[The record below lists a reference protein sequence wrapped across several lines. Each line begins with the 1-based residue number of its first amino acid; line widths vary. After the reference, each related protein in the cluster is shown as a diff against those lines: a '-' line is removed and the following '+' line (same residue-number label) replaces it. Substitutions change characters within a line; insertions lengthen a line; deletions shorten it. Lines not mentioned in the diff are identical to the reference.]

1 MRAARCRPGRGYP
14 DGEARVAVPR
24 YSARL
29 VHGDPQALGRV
40 SRQRRIRR
48 ARGPVRAGLGR
59 PRTAPPRDHDR
70 LQARR
75 GLDDHHLRCAL
86 CARVARCVSA
96 GSDRSEQLFA
106 RAQRVSPGGVHS
118 PVRAFRGVGGTP
130 RFMVGGHGACLRDV
144 DGREYI
150 DFCMAFGPLI
160 LGHADPQVRSI
171 AEAALA
177 RGWSL
182 GTAEP
187 YSLELA
193 ELITARIPWI
203 ESIRFVNSGTEA
215 VMSALRVARGA
226 TGRSKILKFEGCYHG
241 HTDSMLLRAGS
252 GLAEAPLPDSAGLA
266 PDIVQE
272 TLIAP
277 LDDIA
282 ALETFCRIRGSE
294 LAAPIIEPLPANYG
308 LLPQRPEFLEALAR
322 LTRAHGALL
331 IFDEVISGFRVGFQG
346 YAGVSGIRP
355 DLITYGKVIGGGFP
369 VGAYGGRRALMELG
383 APAGTVYPAGPPGG
397 QRLESALSGIPRLA
411 VQRVG
416 SIFWLCASQRG
427 RPVTPMRTPQSFPAN
442 AKASF
447 AAPFHALLE
456 SGIYLAPSA
465 FEVGFLSAA
474 HTDAHEIGRAH

>member
-1 MRAARCRPGRGYP
+1 M
-14 DGEARVAVPR
+14 
-24 YSARL
+24 SA
-29 VHGDPQALGRV
+29 G
-40 SRQRRIRR
+40 
-48 ARGPVRAGLGR
+48 AGL
-59 PRTAPPRDHDR
+59 
-70 LQARR
+70 
-75 GLDDHHLRCAL
+75 
-86 CARVARCVSA
+86 
-96 GSDRSEQLFA
+96 SEQLFA
-106 RAQRVSPGGVHS
+106 RAQRVCPGGVHS

-144 DGREYI
+144 DGREYV

-160 LGHADPQVRSI
+160 LGHGDAQVRSA

-193 ELITARIPWI
+193 ELITAQIPWI

-241 HTDSMLLRAGS
+241 HSDSMLLRAGS

-266 PDIVQE
+266 PDIVQQ

-282 ALETFCRIRGSE
+282 SLELLFASHGAQ
-294 LAAPIIEPLPANYG
+294 LAAAIIEPLPANHG
-308 LLPQRPEFLEALAR
+308 LLPQRLEFLQALSR

-346 YAGVSGIRP
+346 YAGLSGIHP
-355 DLITYGKVIGGGFP
+355 DLATYGKVIGGGFP
-369 VGAYGGRRALMELG
+369 VGAYGGRRELMKLV
-383 APAGTVYPAGPPGG
+383 APAGPVYQAGTLSANPLAMCAGLAVL
-397 QRLESALSGIPRLA
+397 QRLLDGRIYLQLEALGARLERALGEIPRLA
-411 VQRVG
+411 MQRVG
-416 SIFWLCASQRG
+416 SIFWFCASQHG
-427 RPVTPMRTPQSFPAN
+427 RPVTPIRSPRSFPAD

-447 AAPFHALLE
+447 AAPFHALLAG
-456 SGIYLAPSA
+456 GIYLAPSA

-474 HTDAHEIGRAH
+474 HTEAQVDELAAALRAQFQS

>member
-1 MRAARCRPGRGYP
+1 M
-14 DGEARVAVPR
+14 
-24 YSARL
+24 
-29 VHGDPQALGRV
+29 
-40 SRQRRIRR
+40 
-48 ARGPVRAGLGR
+48 AGG
-59 PRTAPPRDHDR
+59 
-70 LQARR
+70 
-75 GLDDHHLRCAL
+75 
-86 CARVARCVSA
+86 VSA
-96 GSDRSEQLFA
+96 GEGRSVELFA
-106 RAQRVSPGGVHS
+106 RARRVSPGGVHS

-130 RFMVGGHGACLRDV
+130 RFMTGGRGACLRDV
-144 DGREYI
+144 DEREYI

-160 LGHADPQVRSI
+160 LGHGNREVRAA

-193 ELITARIPWI
+193 ELITAQIPWV

-226 TGRSKILKFEGCYHG
+226 TRRSKILKFEGCYHG

-266 PDIVQE
+266 PDVVQE

-277 LDDIA
+277 LDDLA
-282 ALETFCRIRGSE
+282 ALESVFASRGAE
-294 LAAPIIEPLPANYG
+294 IAAAIIEPLPANYG
-308 LLPQRPEFLEALAR
+308 LLPQRPQFLQALAR
-322 LTRAHGALL
+322 LAREHGALL
-331 IFDEVISGFRVGFQG
+331 IFDEVISGFRIGFQG
-346 YAGVSGIRP
+346 YAGLCGIRP
-355 DLITYGKVIGGGFP
+355 DLVTYGKVIGGGFP
-369 VGAYGGRRALMELG
+369 VGAYGGRRELMELV
-383 APAGTVYPAGPPGG
+383 APAGPVYQAGTLSANPLAMCAGLAAL
-397 QRLESALSGIPRLA
+397 QRLLDGRIYAQLEALGARLERALAGIPGLT

-416 SIFWLCASQRG
+416 SIFWLCISQSVH
-427 RPVTPMRTPQSFPAN
+427 PAAPMRTPRSFPDDA
-442 AKASF
+442 ARCF

-474 HTDAHEIGRAH
+474 HTEAHIDTLAAALRSELAPRSG